1 MMEIINA
8 IFGPILLVLLLLV
21 FFGMIAGVKSDR
33 IVTTYLNLV
42 VQVFVSI
49 AEVLIKIA
57 VPFLKQT
64 GQHIVCT
71 TNHYLAEQEK
81 QKQQAV
87 TTGIP
92 AYGAGTPKTTS
103 NASATPPAEPA
114 PAKSANPYDQPAKPE
129 IMH

>member
-21 FFGMIAGVKSDR
+21 FFGMIAGVKSER

-49 AEVLIKIA
+49 GEVLIKIA

-64 GQHIVCT
+64 GAKVVYA
-71 TNHYLAEQEK
+71 TNDYLAEQEK
-81 QKQQAV
+81 QKQQAAM
-87 TTGIP
+87 TTMHTSCP
-92 AYGAGTPKTTS
+92 ATPQAAANAGTPPVK
-103 NASATPPAEPA
+103 PA
-114 PAKSANPYDQPAKPE
+114 PAKSANPYDQHPEPE